1 MAKVRLFFFT
11 IFDGGIVKGYYLLV
25 TQRVKQALVSAH
37 LVSIFVCSCDLLV
50 LDIISLLVA
59 IDTGHTY

>member
-1 MAKVRLFFFT
+1 
-11 IFDGGIVKGYYLLV
+11 
-25 TQRVKQALVSAH
+25 
-37 LVSIFVCSCDLLV
+37 VSIFVCSCDLLV